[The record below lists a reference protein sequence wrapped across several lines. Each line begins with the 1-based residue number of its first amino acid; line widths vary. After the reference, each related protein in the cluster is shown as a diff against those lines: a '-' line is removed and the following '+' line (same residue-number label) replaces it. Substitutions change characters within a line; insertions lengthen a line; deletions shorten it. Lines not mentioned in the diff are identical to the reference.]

1 MLEARRLSEN
11 YATVNPC
18 SMCMPMGS
26 VMAFKGIE
34 GCMPIFHGSQGCSTY
49 MRLHLAH
56 HYREPVDIA
65 SSALSEKGAVYGG
78 AANLKKG
85 LLNVIQGYGP
95 KVVGIATTCLAE
107 TIGDDVAQ
115 IVREF
120 QQEEPSAREVAII
133 SASTPSYSGSHEEGY
148 NEALKA
154 IVRTLAKRGRP
165 NSRFN
170 LVIGSIVS
178 PAEVRQIKS
187 MLNEWGC
194 GYDYTLLPDISET
207 FDAPLAADYPKI
219 PEGGTPLAEIAEMA
233 NSRETLT
240 VGGSVLV
247 GGAGDYLEREFGV
260 HHTRLPLPIGVELTD
275 RFVGTLEE
283 ITGLGLPEKYE
294 RDRGRLL
301 DAIIDCHKLVAG
313 VRTAV
318 FGDTDMVLGVA
329 KLLCEM
335 GMDPRVLATGSKN
348 AEFIRWGEKMAPGSE
363 VLSGV
368 DFSDIHE
375 SVSRNDIDLLIGPF
389 TGRQISKAENIPLLR
404 VGLPN
409 HDRFG
414 ASRQMVLGYEGA
426 TRLVD
431 GIANFIVEMN
441 ERGG

>member
-1 MLEARRLSEN
+1 
-11 YATVNPC
+11 
-18 SMCMPMGS
+18 
-26 VMAFKGIE
+26 
-34 GCMPIFHGSQGCSTY
+34 
-49 MRLHLAH
+49 
-56 HYREPVDIA
+56 
-65 SSALSEKGAVYGG
+65 
-78 AANLKKG
+78 
-85 LLNVIQGYGP
+85 LNVIQGYGP

>member
-1 MLEARRLSEN
+1 MSEN

-56 HYREPVDIA
+56 HFREPVDIA

-85 LLNVIQGYGP
+85 LLNVIQGYSP
-95 KVVGIATTCLAE
+95 RFIGIATTCLAE
-107 TIGDDVAQ
+107 TIGDDVVQ
-115 IVREF
+115 IAKEF
-120 QQEEPSAREVAII
+120 QREEPHARDVAII
-133 SASTPSYSGSHEEGY
+133 PASTPSYSGSHEEGY

-154 IVRTLAKRGRP
+154 IVRTLAKRSRP
-165 NSRFN
+165 NARFN
-170 LVIGSIVS
+170 LVIGSIIS
-178 PAEVRQIKS
+178 PAEVRHLKS
-187 MLNEWGC
+187 MLEDWGC
-194 GYDYTLLPDISET
+194 SYDYTLLPDVSET

-219 PEGGTPLAEIAEMA
+219 PEGGTPLAEIKEMA

-240 VGGSVLV
+240 VGGSIFG

-260 HHTRLPLPIGVELTD
+260 HHTLLPLPIGVEQTD
-275 RFVGTLEE
+275 RFVGKLEE

-301 DAIIDCHKLVAG
+301 DAIVDCHKLVAG
-313 VRTAV
+313 ARTAV
-318 FGDTDMVLGVA
+318 YGDTDMVLGVA

-335 GMDPRVLATGSKN
+335 GMDPRVIATGSKN
-348 AEFIRWGEKMAPGSE
+348 AEFVKRGEELAPGSE
-363 VLSGV
+363 VLSNV

-375 SVSRNDIDLLIGPF
+375 SVARNDIELLIGPF

-414 ASRQMVLGYEGA
+414 ASRQMVLGYEG
-426 TRLVD
+426 TTGLVD
-431 GIANFIVEMN
+431 RIANAIVETN
-441 ERGG
+441 ERSH